1 MGVSTE
7 EGLSFW
13 LNLNN
18 CVPTPPLPN
27 INHNLLSGK
36 GRGKSA
42 VSQILTLFLHSS
54 LFWGSTWNFRLNFTL
69 VHFLRITKLRKIVEV
84 SFSFMLISQLMNLI
98 YQFPQHARPHQFKLM
113 QSLKWNGCYNMSRW
127 FFVDWVFLLGRK
139 LVWKS
144 TFSVKEKDRV
154 EIIVK
159 NL

>member
-1 MGVSTE
+1 MKSAVSTGARTNLRNRAMGVSTE

-69 VHFLRITKLRKIVEV
+69 VHFLRITKLRKIVEA

-113 QSLKWNGCYNMSRW
+113 QSLKWNGCYNMSR
-127 FFVDWVFLLGRK
+127 
-139 LVWKS
+139 
-144 TFSVKEKDRV
+144 
-154 EIIVK
+154 
-159 NL
+159 

>member
-1 MGVSTE
+1 MGVSTK

-69 VHFLRITKLRKIVEV
+69 VHFLRITKLRKIVEA
-84 SFSFMLISQLMNLI
+84 SFSFMLISQLGNLI
-98 YQFPQHARPHQFKLM
+98 YQFPQHARPHQFKLT
-113 QSLKWNGCYNMSRW
+113 QSLKWNGFCNYVN
-127 FFVDWVFLLGRK
+127 
-139 LVWKS
+139 
-144 TFSVKEKDRV
+144 
-154 EIIVK
+154 IIFCRLSFPFRQK
-159 NL
+159 ARLNKHLQYKRER